1 MFSANSHI
9 YISGPDLSVKP
20 NCYNPDCLLD
30 ISTLLVSLKFAL
42 STLFPISINS
52 SPIYL
57 CRPRNLK
64 KSLTSLSLSL
74 ILHHFLSKSC
84 QVYLQNIPVVHITYT
99 GRCLVQT
106 TSISLM
112 DYCKSFLSNLSA
124 CTLYAFSVQ
133 KPDLRHPKANLWS
146 PPSTHT
152 YTCKKQQQKNLFSS
166 LFHLSKWALHPCRST
181 GLKSIESTFTPVFLM
196 QPIFTSCWLC
206 LENHIQNTI
215 TIQYLPHYISDLSH
229 HHVWIIVAVS

>member
-1 MFSANSHI
+1 MILNVLCKFPHLYLWSRPLCKTKLITLTAYLTFPCCWFPSN
-9 YISGPDLSVKP
+9 
-20 NCYNPDCLLD
+20 LLFLH
-30 ISTLLVSLKFAL
+30 S
-42 STLFPISINS
+42 FPYQNS

-152 YTCKKQQQKNLFSS
+152 YTSKKQQQKNLFSS
-166 LFHLSKWALHPCRST
+166 LFHLSK
-181 GLKSIESTFTPVFLM
+181 
-196 QPIFTSCWLC
+196 
-206 LENHIQNTI
+206 
-215 TIQYLPHYISDLSH
+215 
-229 HHVWIIVAVS
+229 